1 MPSKSNVVRFLV
13 GLQNV
18 LLILSGE
25 LIASPPLL
33 LQAVQDRSQ
42 LKSLMNLLCGPWGIL
57 DASCGPQAFVYV
69 FLQELNLLFLL
80 YFLFWNEK
88 KTVLFWNEK
97 NQWAWVEGYIHL
109 IFFYFSFHHKQ
120 IIKKSHFFS
129 LPFLYPFFH
138 TLIFL
143 TLTKYS
149 INSNLLSIQWF

>member
-1 MPSKSNVVRFLV
+1 MRATRNYVLMPSKSNVVRFLV

-42 LKSLMNLLCGPWGIL
+42 LKSLMNLLCGPWGNSSLIFWML
-57 DASCGPQAFVYV
+57 AVALKPLSMFSCKSLICCF
-69 FLQELNLLFLL
+69 
-80 YFLFWNEK
+80 YFIFFFWNEK

-97 NQWAWVEGYIHL
+97 NQWAWVENYIHL

-120 IIKKSHFFS
+120 IIKP
-129 LPFLYPFFH
+129 LNQYNFLS
-138 TLIFL
+138 
-143 TLTKYS
+143 K
-149 INSNLLSIQWF
+149 LSA